1 MGIRSSEII
10 KFIGPPINPDH
21 LTVYRNCINQ
31 AGGLG
36 CQEQWDLGY
45 PGERDP
51 LEGELEWGQQE
62 KSPQFHGGSV
72 VCPC

>member
-36 CQEQWDLGY
+36 CQE
-45 PGERDP
+45 
-51 LEGELEWGQQE
+51 
-62 KSPQFHGGSV
+62 
-72 VCPC
+72 